1 MHYELWGTELGN
13 LLAEFD
19 TEDQG
24 LAFVQSLLDEGWS
37 GDELAL
43 GPPPSRDG
51 RAISVL
57 TGTALVNRA
66 RAAVPNADIEDQT
79 YWSRPVGKTTRRT

>member
-19 TEDQG
+19 TEDEG
-24 LAFVQSLLDEGWS
+24 LTFVRSLLDEGWS

-51 RAISVL
+51 SAIPVL
-57 TGTALVNRA
+57 TGTDLVNRA
-66 RAAVPNADIEDQT
+66 RAAVPNAD
-79 YWSRPVGKTTRRT
+79 SVPA

>member
-19 TEDQG
+19 TEAEG
-24 LAFVQSLLDEGWS
+24 LAFVRALLDEGWS
-37 GDELAL
+37 GGELAL

-51 RAISVL
+51 ATIRVL
-57 TGTALVNRA
+57 TGPELTARA
-66 RAAVPNADIEDQT
+66 RAVAPDIG
-79 YWSRPVGKTTRRT
+79 SKAS

>member
-19 TEDQG
+19 TEDEG
-24 LAFVQSLLDEGWS
+24 LVLVRALLDEGWS
-37 GDELAL
+37 GEELAL

-51 RAISVL
+51 ASAPVL
-57 TGTALVNRA
+57 TGPQLVERA
-66 RAAVPNADIEDQT
+66 RSVAP
-79 YWSRPVGKTTRRT
+79 STTTVTA